1 MPTPHPLAAA
11 VQLMVRQE
19 TDHRRRV
26 VRPGRSFRHRFAW
39 LFRRVSAPAVE
50 RGVAAPQPETDVVPA
65 PPGLGLPPA
74 IRLPRQRVSSEQQAV
89 SDSVPEVRSA

>member
-19 TDHRRRV
+19 TDHRRRA
-26 VRPGRSFRHRFAW
+26 VRSARRGHRFAW
-39 LFRRVSAPAVE
+39 LFRRAFAPAVE
-50 RGVAAPQPETDVVPA
+50 RGVPAPQPDTEVVPA

-74 IRLPRQRVSSEQQAV
+74 IRLPRQRVSPEQQPV
-89 SDSVPEVRSA
+89 PDSVTEVRSA